1 MEFEKYYSGSAT
13 TPAEQQSPSALER
26 LKALLNERVEIRWDQ
41 KWYPGMLLGEVDGE
55 VSFDDES
62 FDNEFIGI
70 GDIRRPIQSIN
81 QRPDDAVTR
90 NAHAVVVGAFNFESF
105 DKYVRWILS
114 PVTEC
119 RN

>member
-1 MEFEKYYSGSAT
+1 MEFEKYYYSGSAT

-55 VSFDDES
+55 VSFDDER

-81 QRPDDAVTR
+81 Q
-90 NAHAVVVGAFNFESF
+90 
-105 DKYVRWILS
+105 
-114 PVTEC
+114 
-119 RN
+119 